1 MNSESVMLARAG
13 SDVTTLISDY
23 ACAFV
28 ADEFNMGIGGELTS
42 KHAGGYISW
51 PAFDELLVMIAK
63 AVSQAAAKEDEAFG
77 KHYYGTNTDFSNGDG
92 QHWVAVVFE
101 ILPGD
106 HGAVRDSSAQ
116 SGIAQEHGARAP
128 PTGPHVSAQSR
139 SRSRT
144 RTVHAA
150 RNARAASLP

>member
-1 MNSESVMLARAG
+1 
-13 SDVTTLISDY
+13 
-23 ACAFV
+23 
-28 ADEFNMGIGGELTS
+28 
-42 KHAGGYISW
+42 
-51 PAFDELLVMIAK
+51 
-63 AVSQAAAKEDEAFG
+63 
-77 KHYYGTNTDFSNGDG
+77 
-92 QHWVAVVFE
+92 
-101 ILPGD
+101 
-106 HGAVRDSSAQ
+106 VRDSSAQ